1 MIKFINK
8 VLYIGYVS
16 VSGST
21 SERYNTYSFNLDN
34 IKKVA
39 FDWLSRVPDLISK
52 TDDARY
58 KMPLIILM
66 MQLEDIKANDPDI
79 KQYSVKD
86 INKYCIDKNIN
97 FLASDDSWEHM

>member
-16 VSGST
+16 VSGS
-21 SERYNTYSFNLDN
+21 RYNTYSFNLDN

-52 TDDARY
+52 TDVARY

-79 KQYSVKD
+79 KQYSD
-86 INKYCIDKNIN
+86 
-97 FLASDDSWEHM
+97 